1 MTREKFIKKLDNL
14 GMTQKEFALII
25 GYSYQSVKQWKDG
38 AIPKWV
44 IIVIEHLEI
53 VKKNTSLSKMYNFC

>member
-38 AIPKWV
+38 TIPKWV